1 MFNMKYTKTLLAAA
15 ALVASVGVNAQT
27 VTFAAPSAGSY
38 TAPTPSFSSG
48 TVYTAS
54 TSIASVQTQPL
65 FDTGTFLVVDP
76 DGQATFNLGGVQS
89 FSFLW
94 GSPDPTNAISIN
106 GGAFMTGANLLS
118 GTANSDNANTQWTT
132 ITAAAGGTLDTL
144 TIQTPGRI
152 AFELAVANPVPEPET
167 YTLMFAGLGAVGFMA
182 RRRKQRA

>member
-1 MFNMKYTKTLLAAA
+1 MKYTKTLLAAA

-54 TSIASVQTQPL
+54 TSIANVQTQPL

-106 GGAFMTGANLLS
+106 GGAFMSRPKARGA
-118 GTANSDNANTQWTT
+118 
-132 ITAAAGGTLDTL
+132 
-144 TIQTPGRI
+144 
-152 AFELAVANPVPEPET
+152 ELHAMRRSSIFARSCSKCAVST
-167 YTLMFAGLGAVGFMA
+167 
-182 RRRKQRA
+182 